1 MSSDTRPTIV
11 VVGASGYLGRRVAA
25 LARAGYRVV
34 ATYYSHPPA
43 GDAGPDGAS
52 GNDAGAAEMQVQW
65 SALDVRDRAA
75 IDRCIAAARPAV
87 VVNCAYVQQGADVE
101 AITAVAPGL
110 LADAAHRVGARF
122 VHVSSD
128 VVFPGRSDR
137 PYREDDEPAPVH
149 DYGRAKLRAEQMVV
163 AAHRAPLII
172 RTSLIYGGAV
182 DGPQER
188 MVRGA
193 LAGDE
198 VWFFTDEVR
207 NPIEVDVLASA
218 ILELVGVGH
227 HGVLHVAGA
236 DAIDRL
242 TFAKLLATAI
252 GPPTAT
258 AMATGTPTGAD
269 ASVLRGRPRL
279 ETAGPRPGNLALDC
293 TKARALLRDTVLT
306 GAREA
311 LSRRGR
317 RSDTGW

>member
-1 MSSDTRPTIV
+1 MSADERPTIV

-25 LARAGYRVV
+25 LARAHYRVL
-34 ATYYSHPPA
+34 ATYHSHPPS
-43 GDAGPDGAS
+43 D
-52 GNDAGAAEMQVQW
+52 DAGADGVDGAPSTKAGAEPLQW
-65 SALDVRDRAA
+65 QALDVRDRAA
-75 IDRCIAAARPAV
+75 VDACVAAARPAV

-110 LADAAHRVGARF
+110 LADATQRAGARF
-122 VHVSSD
+122 AHLSSD
-128 VVFPGRSDR
+128 VVFPGRGDR
-137 PYREDDEPAPVH
+137 AYREDDEPAPVH
-149 DYGRAKLRAEQMVV
+149 DYGRAKLRAEQLVV

-193 LAGDE
+193 LAGDD

-218 ILELVGVGH
+218 ILELVGGGH
-227 HGVLHVAGA
+227 HGLFHVAGA

-242 TFAKLLATAI
+242 TFAQLLATSMARAS
-252 GPPTAT
+252 PTH
-258 AMATGTPTGAD
+258 AD
-269 ASVLRGRPRL
+269 ASALRGRPRQ

-293 TKARALLRDTVLT
+293 TKARAHLRDTVLT

-317 RSDTGW
+317 RSGTDW